1 MFRASDPRTE
11 VHKVIYFFNNTA
23 SAGNKRCRNW
33 SWDVGTKVFSLP
45 LVHVRGDGECSD
57 ISRGG
62 GSVIY
67 VKDYI
72 NPKLCSSFNAHDS
85 LVVSI
90 QCDIGA
96 IHLACVYRSQALT
109 GAQNK
114 HLINSLKKLSV
125 EHPDDEIIIVGDLN
139 LPDVCWVTG
148 TVRGSSETRSR
159 VLQLQKDYVDL
170 ITDLGLTWHIT
181 DEITRRRVVSG
192 FLQESTL
199 DQVITS

>member
-1 MFRASDPRTE
+1 MKNSVLTGCKTSNGLSLFYTNAGSLLNKLDELKMSISLYNPDIICICETHFSQEIDECEVALDGYRLFRADRGFKTKGKTE
-11 VHKVIYFFNNTA
+11 LLT
-23 SAGNKRCRNW
+23 G
-33 SWDVGTKVFSLP
+33 
-45 LVHVRGDGECSD
+45 RGDGECSD
-57 ISRGG
+57 ISKGG

-114 HLINSLKKLSV
+114 HLINSLKNWSFTISFLS
-125 EHPDDEIIIVGDLN
+125 INICIFGL
-139 LPDVCWVTG
+139 
-148 TVRGSSETRSR
+148 ETSIKY
-159 VLQLQKDYVDL
+159 LQV
-170 ITDLGLTWHIT
+170 
-181 DEITRRRVVSG
+181 
-192 FLQESTL
+192 
-199 DQVITS
+199 